1 MATFIHALP
10 KVELHLHF
18 DGTLEPEMLMALA
31 ARNGVALPY
40 GSADAVRASYR
51 FGNLQDFLDLYHRG
65 TSVLVAEQDFYD
77 LTWAYLV
84 RAHGQNVMHTEIFFD
99 IQSYTMRG
107 IAFATVIGGI

>member
-51 FGNLQDFLDLYHRG
+51 FGNL
-65 TSVLVAEQDFYD
+65 
-77 LTWAYLV
+77 
-84 RAHGQNVMHTEIFFD
+84 
-99 IQSYTMRG
+99 
-107 IAFATVIGGI
+107 